1 METLIGFIAG
11 YLAGSQDGKA
21 GLERVK
27 KSLAAIRSSPELRR
41 VAMEGT
47 SLAAALLKQ
56 ATSRGLAG
64 TVGDVTELLTNRG
77 NQHSRAA

>member
-21 GLERVK
+21 GLARVRR
-27 KSLAAIRSSPELRR
+27 SLAAIKSSPEVRR
-41 VAMEGT
+41 LALEGT
-47 SLAAALLKQ
+47 SLAAALVRQ

-64 TVGDVTELLTNRG
+64 AAGDVTELLTGRG
-77 NQHSRAA
+77 GHRSRTA